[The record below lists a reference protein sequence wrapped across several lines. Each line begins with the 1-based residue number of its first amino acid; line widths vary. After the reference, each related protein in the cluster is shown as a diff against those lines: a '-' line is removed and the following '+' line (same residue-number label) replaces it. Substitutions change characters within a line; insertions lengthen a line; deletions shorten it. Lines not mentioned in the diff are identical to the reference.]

1 MAGKINSYKEFQDF
15 MDACCTK
22 EGADPD
28 MSGHGR
34 WWTAMTYQKFIT
46 DGKVKGQRIVI
57 VGDPDNSVM
66 IHALRGDP
74 LDFTED
80 PPSRFGRMP
89 KNATAF
95 FEKADIDEIA
105 DWIGRNCPDPSI
117 PTPAA

>member
-22 EGADPD
+22 AGADPD

-34 WWTAMTYQKFIT
+34 WWIDMTYQKFIT

-66 IHALRGDP
+66 IHALRGDTP
-74 LDFTED
+74 DFKDD
-80 PPSRFGRMP
+80 PSARFGRMP
-89 KNATAF
+89 KNANSF
-95 FEKADIDEIA
+95 FDKTDIDEVA
-105 DWIGRNCPDPSI
+105 DWIGRNCPDPSS